1 MRAFGYEVGDAWEL
15 GLDKD
20 EAGPISLRE
29 VSLCCSPDQL
39 RVLAKF
45 FLHVADLIEKHGGD
59 FGHEHLQYWWQ
70 DWRKGFV
77 DVIVVRE
84 RAET

>member
-1 MRAFGYEVGDAWEL
+1 MRAFGYEVGDAYER
-15 GLDKD
+15 GVD
-20 EAGPISLRE
+20 EVDSGPLSLRE

-45 FLHVADLIEKHGGD
+45 LLHAADLSEKHGQD
-59 FGHEHLQYWWQ
+59 FGHEHLRSWWK
-70 DWRKGFV
+70 DWQQGFA